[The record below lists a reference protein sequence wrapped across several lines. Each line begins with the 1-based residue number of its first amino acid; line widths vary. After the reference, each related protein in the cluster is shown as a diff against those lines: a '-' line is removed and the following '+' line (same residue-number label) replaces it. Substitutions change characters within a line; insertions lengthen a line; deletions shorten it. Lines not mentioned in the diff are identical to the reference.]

1 MKGIGFISE
10 ATYDNPMIY
19 ELLLDMAWTTE
30 KIDLDSW
37 LDDYVVR
44 RYGTDSHNARDAWNI
59 LLNSVYRRSGN
70 TTQVI
75 ATSNPSLNKYNL
87 PYSSRELDRALELLF
102 ADYDKLS
109 QSEAYRYDLTEI
121 MRQVV
126 NNYAVVKPSM
136 VKMKAAGLLTEK

>member
-1 MKGIGFISE
+1 MDGRPQEIINRINHAYTNAKHMKGIGFISE

-44 RYGTDSHNARDAWNI
+44 RYGTNSHNARDAWNI

-75 ATSNPSLNKYNL
+75 ATSSPSLNKYNL
-87 PYSSRELDRALELLF
+87 PYSSRELAKISSFLDK
-102 ADYDKLS
+102 KLS
-109 QSEAYRYDLTEI
+109 HNL
-121 MRQVV
+121 
-126 NNYAVVKPSM
+126 
-136 VKMKAAGLLTEK
+136 